1 MFNIG
6 TPELV
11 LILVVALIVLGP
23 KRLPELAKSLGRSLR
38 EFQRAAEDLKD
49 SLQKDLRPD
58 GESEEADRPAAID
71 PIAITPPPDVTAPP
85 AGVPRE
91 PAAAQASPSTGQTG
105 PEHGG

>member
-11 LILVVALIVLGP
+11 LILIVALIILGP

-38 EFQRAAEDLKD
+38 EFQKAAEDIKD
-49 SLQKDLRPD
+49 SLQKDFRPD
-58 GESEEADRPAAID
+58 GENEEADR
-71 PIAITPPPDVTAPP
+71 PIAITPPPDASTPP
-85 AGVPRE
+85 SPPSG
-91 PAAAQASPSTGQTG
+91 AAQEAATQASPSTGQSG